1 MNNNK
6 LLTYILTSLLIICG
20 WFSMAYIGYQ
30 HAKDTLD
37 ASVQDIKLE
46 HTLQIQELNT
56 KIQEMNRENAVL
68 RNDVNALN
76 NEITRFNDGLE
87 GMLIRLEVIDT
98 NIVDS
103 EEVQLEISTYLDE
116 LDKRLS
122 ALQKSLETLE
132 VAPDESN

>member
-1 MNNNK
+1 MNKNK
-6 LLTYILTSLLIICG
+6 ALTYILTSLLIICG
-20 WFSMAYIGYQ
+20 WFSMVYIGYQ

-46 HTLQIQELNT
+46 HALQIQELNT
-56 KIQEMNRENAVL
+56 KIQEVNRENAVL
-68 RNDVNALN
+68 RNDVIALN
-76 NEITRFNDGLE
+76 NEIKRFNDGLQ
-87 GMLIRLEVIDT
+87 GMLVRLEIIDT

-103 EEVQLEISTYLDE
+103 EEVQLEISAYLDA

-132 VAPDESN
+132 VAPNESN